1 MKQLLLILLFS
12 VMSLQGTAAETEAP
26 DTTHLTEVRVT
37 SIKQNRSLLREAVT
51 VTTIRQPEI
60 ERLNIAGMKG
70 VSEIAPNF
78 YMPEYGSRMTSSV
91 YVRGIGARIDQAA
104 VGLNVDNIPYLNK
117 NSFDFDMA
125 DVARVEVLRGPQS
138 TLYGRNTIA
147 GLINVYTLNPMNYQ
161 GLRARLEGGTHGEY
175 RASAGGYFKLAP
187 RLAMSVNG
195 YLDSEKGYFKNN
207 YDGSRADE
215 SAEVSLRWRTVWR
228 PSAVVNVENT
238 FSFIRDKQ
246 NGYPYKFAETGEISY
261 NDPCS
266 YRRTGYT
273 EGLTVTW
280 AAPWFTLASI
290 TGLQYLGD
298 NLTLDQDFLPQSYFT
313 LTQRQ
318 HERSVTQDVVLRGSV
333 GNYHWL
339 AGLFGFYKH
348 NRMHAPVNFKE
359 DGIGNLI
366 NSQLPPGMSL
376 TFPDDNFLL
385 DSHFR
390 QPVRGFAI
398 YHRSSLDLGK
408 WTLAAG
414 IRFDYEHA
422 NLSYASDI
430 STLATMNRGPIP
442 LGSMPIEIHDNGWLR
457 KTFRE
462 LLPNISVTYNMRN
475 SAIFLS
481 ASKGYKAGGY
491 NTQMFSDILQSKMM
505 SIMGQTP
512 EYDIDGIVSYRPE
525 VSWNYELGGHFS
537 CDEGRVYSTFSAFWI
552 DVRDQQVTI
561 FPEGTTTGR
570 MMANAG
576 RARSLGAEF
585 TLRYAPTAHWLFNL
599 SYGYTRATFR
609 KFNDGKEDLSGKRV
623 PYAPSN
629 TLFLA
634 ASYRLPFNNEYFRA
648 LTFSPTLRGTGSIY
662 WDEENLYRQPFY
674 AELGASVLLELFRG
688 LSIDFWAK
696 NITGTRFDVFR
707 YESIGNNFLQSG
719 KPFRC
724 GLTLRINLDA
734 TGICPLLL
742 QQ

>member
-1 MKQLLLILLFS
+1 MLAVAFRA
-12 VMSLQGTAAETEAP
+12 GAAEAEAP
-26 DTTHLTEVRVT
+26 DTTRLSEVRVT

-60 ERLNIAGMKG
+60 ERLNIAGMRG

-104 VGLNVDNIPYLNK
+104 IGLNVDNIPYLNK

-147 GLINVYTLNPMNYQ
+147 GLINVYTINPMSFQ
-161 GLRARLEGGTHGEY
+161 GLRMMGDFYSDNGQRYSLGNYFRIRRVGIGL
-175 RASAGGYFKLAP
+175 SGYYN
-187 RLAMSVNG
+187 RN
-195 YLDSEKGYFKNN
+195 KGYFTNSH
-207 YDGSRADE
+207 DGSRADKTQDL
-215 SAEVSLRWRTVWR
+215 SLRWLTVWR
-228 PSAVVNVENT
+228 PSSVLNIENSV
-238 FSFIRDKQ
+238 SFNRSTQ
-246 NGYPYKFAETGEISY
+246 NGYPYKFADTGEISY

-266 YRRTGYT
+266 YKRTGVT

-290 TGLQYLGD
+290 TGLQYLSD
-298 NLTLDQDFLPQSYFT
+298 DLKLDQDFLPQSYFT
-313 LTQRQ
+313 LRQRQ
-318 HERSVTQDVVLRGSV
+318 HERSATQDIVFRGSA

-359 DGIGNLI
+359 DGINNLI
-366 NSQLPPGMSL
+366 NSQLPPGMALS
-376 TFPDDNFLL
+376 FPDDSFLL

-390 QPVRGFAI
+390 QPVRGFAV
-398 YHRSSLDLGK
+398 YHRSSLDLGR
-408 WTLAAG
+408 WTFAAA

-430 STLATMNRGPIP
+430 STVATMNRGPIP
-442 LGSMPIEIHDNGWLR
+442 LGSTPIEIHDLGRLG

-462 LLPNISVTYNMRN
+462 LLPNISVTYNLRN

-505 SIMGQTP
+505 SIMGKPQ

-525 VSWNYELGGHFS
+525 VSWNYEIGGHFS
-537 CDEGRVYSTFSAFWI
+537 CDGGRVYSTFSAFWI
-552 DVRDQQVTI
+552 DVRDQQVTL

-585 TLRYAPTAHWLFNL
+585 TLRYNPTKRWQFDL
-599 SYGYTRATFR
+599 SYGYTHATFR
-609 KFNDGKEDLSGKRV
+609 KFDNGKNDLSGKRV

-629 TLFLA
+629 TLFLSA
-634 ASYRLPFNNEYFRA
+634 AYRLPINNDFIHA
-648 LTFSPTLRGTGSIY
+648 ISFCPTLRGTGSIY

-674 AELGASVLLELFRG
+674 AELGASVNLELYNG
-688 LSIDFWAK
+688 WTCDFWAK
-696 NITGTRFDVFR
+696 NITGTHFDVFR
-707 YESIGNNFLQSG
+707 YESIGNNFFQSG
-719 KPFRC
+719 KPFRF
-724 GLTLRINLDA
+724 GVTLRVNIDA
-734 TGICPLLL
+734 TGI
-742 QQ
+742 